1 MHFLTEN
8 IEMIITFITMIVT
21 WILGFLAKKSPYINN
36 NLIVIQ
42 NIIIGI
48 ITAILYYIITKD
60 FSIAIAMSGII
71 ADTGYNLVHNIQ
83 KLIDDKKSD
92 QNNKSVNQ

>member
-8 IEMIITFITMIVT
+8 IEIIITFITMIVT

-92 QNNKSVNQ
+92 QNSKSVNQ